1 MGPGH
6 CGAALIWTALGF
18 AWRDSGLWDPPFSR
32 HSWSESLPPPR
43 KLVFLLLCRHPPW
56 GQLVCTRWRP
66 RPPTWPGPV
75 DVLQAVDRGQVTDCR
90 LPLRA
95 GLRVQ
100 KREAWASPG
109 APVMAPGTARSHCT
123 RITAPGSL
131 PSLASFPHSNVILML
146 HPTVSISRVK
156 QMEQENKPSGAATP
170 PALSASTVHQKN
182 GSFRQALR

>member
-1 MGPGH
+1 M
-6 CGAALIWTALGF
+6 
-18 AWRDSGLWDPPFSR
+18 
-32 HSWSESLPPPR
+32 
-43 KLVFLLLCRHPPW
+43 
-56 GQLVCTRWRP
+56 
-66 RPPTWPGPV
+66 
-75 DVLQAVDRGQVTDCR
+75 GQVTDCR

-109 APVMAPGTARSHCT
+109 APVMAPGTAWSHCT

-156 QMEQENKPSGAATP
+156 QMERENKPSGAATP

-182 GSFRQALR
+182 GSFRQTLRLGGAEARPAGRTHRTGGSGGQVGLVARLSPGPRLSRPPGTCALQAECRGPHLLTWTAHQLARCDSSSAHQAWSWAPP